1 MSNAND
7 KTRFNT
13 KARPNWCPGCGNF
26 GIQSA
31 LKKALLE
38 LNLEPHQVV
47 MSSGIGCSSKIPHW
61 INIYGLHGLHGRTLP
76 IATGIKLANNNL
88 VVIAEG
94 GDGDGYSE
102 GMNHFIQAARRNVD
116 LTYIVHNNGVF
127 SLTTGQTSTT
137 GKQGFVSNTTPFGA
151 IEPPFRPIALA
162 ITAGATFVARTFSGD
177 INRLSE
183 LIVAAIKHRG
193 FAFVDILQVCVS
205 YNPEKSYKWYNDRI
219 YNLEDKGHDPTDR
232 SNALTLAL
240 ADDKDGLATGIFYQS
255 VSSPYEDSLPQIKKA
270 PLVEHDIK
278 NVEIGNMMAELI

>member
-1 MSNAND
+1 MENSSD

-13 KARPNWCPGCGNF
+13 IARPNWCPGCGNF

-31 LKKALLE
+31 LKRALLE

-47 MSSGIGCSSKIPHW
+47 MSSGIGCSSKIAHW

-76 IATGIKLANNNL
+76 IAAGIKLANNNL

-137 GKQGFVSNTTPFGA
+137 GRQGFVSSTTPFGSF
-151 IEPPFRPIALA
+151 EPPFSPAALA

-193 FAFVDILQVCVS
+193 FSFIDILQVCVS
-205 YNPEKSYKWYNDRI
+205 YNPEKSYKWYKDRV
-219 YNLEDKGHDPTDR
+219 YNLEDKAHNPTDR
-232 SNALTLAL
+232 DKALAL
-240 ADDKDGLATGIFYQS
+240 ALDNKEDRLATGIFYQDERP
-255 VSSPYEDSLPQIKKA
+255 PYEDSLPQIKKA
-270 PLVEHDIK
+270 PLVEHDIYNI
-278 NVEIGNMMAELI
+278 NVGNLMTELV